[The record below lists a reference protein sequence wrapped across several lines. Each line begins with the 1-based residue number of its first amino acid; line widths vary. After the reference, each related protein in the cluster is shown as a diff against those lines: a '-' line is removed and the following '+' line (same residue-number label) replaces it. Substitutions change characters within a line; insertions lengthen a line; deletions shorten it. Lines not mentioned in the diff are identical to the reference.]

1 MHTLLFLNPGHF
13 HAALTLREAHPR
25 VSEQVFV
32 YAEQGPELE
41 VFLELLASFNE
52 RKQRPTR
59 WRPQVYTG
67 ADYMERLIAE
77 RRGEVVVTAGK
88 NHRKMADVQRLH
100 GEGFHVLADKPWLI
114 GVEGLEQM
122 REVTA
127 APPLA
132 MDIMTGRFEITHVLP
147 RLLLGE
153 EAVFGAF
160 QAEEGSGE
168 DGAPA
173 IRMESVHHLVKTV
186 AGRPLLRPDWYFD
199 VRVQGDGIVDIPCH
213 LVDKVL
219 WMVGGGPLEIER
231 DVELLSARRWATA
244 VPPEVFTNVTGAN
257 PWPPFLEADLRD
269 GVLNLLC
276 NGEFAFRLRGVTV
289 SLLGE
294 WRLAAPEGGGDT
306 YQFTIQGTRA
316 EVAVEMAAHTGF
328 QARVYVRP
336 RPGESGVGPALESAL
351 AAWQGKFPGLA
362 ALPAGDGYEIEIPA
376 PLRTTHEEHFPM
388 VLDEFLGYL
397 DAGAWPDTLPNSL
410 RAKYTLTAR
419 ATELAQRGEGR

>member
-25 VSEQVFV
+25 VSRQVFV

-41 VFLELLASFNE
+41 AFLELLASFNE
-52 RKQRPTR
+52 RAERPTR

-67 ADYMERLIAE
+67 ADYMERLIAG

-88 NHRKMADVQRLH
+88 NHRKMADIRRLH

-114 GVEGLEQM
+114 GVEGLEHL

-127 APPLA
+127 GPPLA

-147 RLLLGE
+147 RLLTGE

-160 QAEEGSGE
+160 RSEESG
-168 DGAPA
+168 GPA
-173 IRMESVHHLVKTV
+173 IRMESVHHLYKTV

-219 WMVGGGPLEIER
+219 WMMGGEPWDFER

-244 VPPEVFTNVTGAN
+244 VPPEAFSNVTGAAA
-257 PWPPFLEADLRD
+257 WPPFLEAAVKD

-306 YQFTIQGTRA
+306 YRFAIQGTRA
-316 EVAVEMAAHTGF
+316 QVAVEMAAHTGF
-328 QARVYVRP
+328 QARVTVRP
-336 RPGESGVGPALESAL
+336 RPGEDGVGPALECAL
-351 AAWQGKFPGLA
+351 AAWQGEFPGLA
-362 ALPAGDGYEIEIPA
+362 AVPAAEGYEIEIPA
-376 PLRTTHEEHFPM
+376 SLRTTHEQHFPM

-397 DAGAWPDTLPNSL
+397 AAGAWPEALPNSL

-419 ATELAQRGEGR
+419 ASELARRGEQR